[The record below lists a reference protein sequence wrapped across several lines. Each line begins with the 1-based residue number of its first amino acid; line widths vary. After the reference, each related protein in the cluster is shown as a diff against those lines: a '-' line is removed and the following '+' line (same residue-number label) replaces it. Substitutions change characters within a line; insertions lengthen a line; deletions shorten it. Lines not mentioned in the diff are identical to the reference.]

1 MEGFA
6 RQNSLSFFFY
16 HEIKKM
22 AELYLQY
29 NIPLE
34 IIHKVGPKSK
44 PDWECEVTDIIDL
57 VIGVASNV

>member
-16 HEIKKM
+16 HEKKKM
-22 AELYLQY
+22 AVQHS
-29 NIPLE
+29 LE

>member
-1 MEGFA
+1 
-6 RQNSLSFFFY
+6 
-16 HEIKKM
+16 M